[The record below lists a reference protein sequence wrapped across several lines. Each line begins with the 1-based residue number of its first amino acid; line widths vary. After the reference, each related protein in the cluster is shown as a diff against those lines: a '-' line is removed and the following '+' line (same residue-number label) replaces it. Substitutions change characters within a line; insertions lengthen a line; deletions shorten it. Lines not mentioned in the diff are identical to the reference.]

1 MPSIGFKLLE
11 TCGLLKIILPEIQ
24 NLKGRESI
32 NGIYHKDNFYH
43 TLEVL
48 DRICVNTDNLWLRW
62 SALLHDVAKPVTKR
76 FSPLPLGD
84 HNHGKNYQTK
94 EYDHY

>member
-1 MPSIGFKLLE
+1 MRFIEDYSARDTKF
-11 TCGLLKIILPEIQ
+11 
-24 NLKGRESI
+24 KGRECI

-76 FSPLPLGD
+76 FSPALG
-84 HNHGKNYQTK
+84 
-94 EYDHY
+94 